1 MRGRSSPTLW
11 KKCRMSYRCPF
22 PPSTSVGAE
31 SVKVLWETDTRM
43 ELELQGNLW
52 RQCFWKIKVRER
64 RRSQINVLRVRHRSA
79 TYGKRWRKE
88 GIFGRKNLWM
98 WYTYEEVVGDPVGS
112 SLSGRNNQ
120 FWVSLLHSVIKL
132 PWDRTLARGHQ
143 LTVAFAPGSHSED
156 SEQGTFLSATGTKGI
171 THLVSL

>member
-1 MRGRSSPTLW
+1 
-11 KKCRMSYRCPF
+11 MSYRCPF
-22 PPSTSVGAE
+22 PSSTSVGAE

-64 RRSQINVLRVRHRSA
+64 RRSQVNILRVWHRSA
-79 TYGKRWRKE
+79 TYGKRWGKE

-98 WYTYEEVVGDPVGS
+98 WCTYEEVVGDPMRS
-112 SLSGRNNQ
+112 SLSGRDDQ

-132 PWDRTLARGHQ
+132 PWNRTLARGHQ
-143 LTVAFAPGSHSED
+143 LTVPFASGSHSED
-156 SEQGTFLSATGTKGI
+156 SEQCTFLAATGNKGI
-171 THLVSL
+171 THLISLCCLLF